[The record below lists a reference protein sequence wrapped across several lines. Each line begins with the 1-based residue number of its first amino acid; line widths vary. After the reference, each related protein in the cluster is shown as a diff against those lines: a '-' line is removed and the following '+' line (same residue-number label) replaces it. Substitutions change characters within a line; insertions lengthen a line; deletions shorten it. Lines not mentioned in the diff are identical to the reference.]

1 MVEQDLLESIFQF
14 GDLIIIVD
22 IVAYTIT
29 HVYIYINRPDICDS
43 HIFGIQVLDHNGQKN
58 WLAFISF
65 SKLFCCKCGGPFS
78 LVDFECVFHRSFS
91 FSGKLLQDFK
101 PCVPKHLGPLLGVGT
116 QWPQRLWGCANFT
129 EIRTDSW
136 IDALKHWYDIY
147 NIYIYYSWYTHAC
160 IYIYTPTYIYISW
173 LCITIRIHRI
183 SYHVYMIHYESSW
196 IIYYSCYAIVL
207 DMIQLIDASIQEQAT
222 FYWTYIDAM
231 DTIIYGISVD
241 IYPPVIKHGFHDN
254 PPFSSMIFP
263 LSLLIT
269 GGHSHYIISPF
280 LLLPC

>member
-1 MVEQDLLESIFQF
+1 MCTKTPWAIAGSRNPMATEAVRLCKFYWNQDGLMDWCVET
-14 GDLIIIVD
+14 LIW
-22 IVAYTIT
+22 
-29 HVYIYINRPDICDS
+29 YIQ
-43 HIFGIQVLDHNGQKN
+43 HI
-58 WLAFISF
+58 
-65 SKLFCCKCGGPFS
+65 
-78 LVDFECVFHRSFS
+78 
-91 FSGKLLQDFK
+91 
-101 PCVPKHLGPLLGVGT
+101 
-116 QWPQRLWGCANFT
+116 
-129 EIRTDSW
+129 
-136 IDALKHWYDIY
+136 Y
-147 NIYIYYSWYTHAC
+147 IYIYYSWYTHAC